1 MLRIDVLEGRPVQGE
16 NGILGRQSIADYN
29 RQSVQR
35 VLGDAAGKELTVAV
49 LHQTSQLAL
58 HRFLVE
64 SNQNRLIAN
73 LFERGNVLLLLE
85 CQLQQSQSIL
95 VVVASEG
102 KTSQHVPKHIVLQ
115 LSRSFVVTEA

>member
-1 MLRIDVLEGRPVQGE
+1 ML
-16 NGILGRQSIADYN
+16 S
-29 RQSVQR
+29 
-35 VLGDAAGKELTVAV
+35 DAAGKKLTVAV
-49 LHQTSQLAL
+49 LHLASQFAL

-64 SNQNRLIAN
+64 SNQNRLTAD